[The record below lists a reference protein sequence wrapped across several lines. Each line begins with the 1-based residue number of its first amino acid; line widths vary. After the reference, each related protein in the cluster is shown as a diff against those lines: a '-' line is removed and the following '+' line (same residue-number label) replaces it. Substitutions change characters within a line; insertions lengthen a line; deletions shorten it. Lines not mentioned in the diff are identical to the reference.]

1 MPFPQRKYEGDFP
14 PEVAK
19 LVLKHKG
26 NVSAAERAAGISPS
40 TFSKM
45 RAGKVLL
52 TNFYKQRVLAALNPE
67 GTDMTTAKP
76 PAPPVPEKCP
86 PLIAQL
92 IEFTGSKKQ
101 AIKVLGTSDGTF
113 YPVING
119 NKEMPPAWI
128 IKAKAAMGQPVIGPS
143 TTAEPDGP
151 EVPSFALWDGKAI
164 GTIDIAGRGGQK
176 GRKVKNVPE
185 PLVRL
190 FEKGSS
196 NMTVTSRMLNS
207 SPNTV
212 LKLMEDPKTFTER
225 WQRKVHDVLH
235 SVAPAFSAQMGA
247 DADKYTLDLA
257 IVTTKGVNFD
267 RINDIADLLNARL
280 IFRKNTGAGWLLIY
294 KMLTPDL
301 PKFKKIAM
309 RDATEI
315 VCP

>member
-14 PEVAK
+14 PEVAQ
-19 LVLKHKG
+19 LIARHKG

-45 RAGKVLL
+45 RAGKVQL
-52 TNFYKQRVLAALNPE
+52 TNYYKQRVLAQLNPE

-76 PAPPVPEKCP
+76 PANPLPEKCP
-86 PLIAQL
+86 PLLAQL
-92 IEFTGSKKQ
+92 IEFTGTKKQ
-101 AIKVLGTSDGTF
+101 AIRVLGTSDGTF

-119 NKEMPPAWI
+119 SKEMPPAWI
-128 IKAKAAMGQPVIGPS
+128 IKAKAAMGQPVIGPAAP
-143 TTAEPDGP
+143 AESDAPD
-151 EVPSFALWDGKAI
+151 VPPFALWDGKASD
-164 GTIDIAGRGGQK
+164 TIDIAGRGGQK

-185 PLVRL
+185 PLARL
-190 FEKGSS
+190 FAKGGG
-196 NMTVTSRMLNS
+196 NMTTTSRMVSS

-212 LKLMEDPKTFTER
+212 LKLMEDPKGFTER
-225 WQRKVHDVLH
+225 WQRKVHDALH
-235 SVAPAFSAQMGA
+235 NVAPAFSASMGI
-247 DADKYTLDLA
+247 DADKFTLDLA

-294 KMLTPDL
+294 KMATPDL